1 MTATLAAW
9 GPWGVLALA
18 FIDSGGI
25 PISVGMDSMLILMG
39 IKAPET
45 AWYGAAMAV
54 LGSMGGNLMLFLA
67 ARGGGRRLAAE
78 QSEPGRGGKF
88 RDWFK
93 RYGLAT
99 VFIPALSPIPLPLKV
114 FVVTAGV
121 LHVPLR
127 SFLGVVLAAR
137 VIRYFGEVYLGM
149 RLGQDSFGFLHH
161 HAWTI
166 AGAALVLLALLFL
179 AMRWK
184 KTGD

>member
-25 PISVGMDSMLILMG
+25 PISVGMDALLILMG
-39 IKAPET
+39 SKAPES
-45 AWYGAAMAV
+45 AWFGAGMAV
-54 LGSMGGNLMLFLA
+54 LGSAGGNLVLFLA
-67 ARGGGRRLAAE
+67 ARRGGRRFAAGGSE
-78 QSEPGRGGKF
+78 QGRGRTF

-99 VFIPALSPIPLPLKV
+99 VFIPAVSPIPLPLKV

-121 LHVPLR
+121 LRAPLR

-137 VIRYFGEVYLGM
+137 FIRYFGEVYLGM
-149 RLGQDSFGFLHH
+149 KLGQDSFGILQH

-166 AGAALVLLALLFL
+166 AGASVALLALLFL

-184 KTGD
+184 GARG